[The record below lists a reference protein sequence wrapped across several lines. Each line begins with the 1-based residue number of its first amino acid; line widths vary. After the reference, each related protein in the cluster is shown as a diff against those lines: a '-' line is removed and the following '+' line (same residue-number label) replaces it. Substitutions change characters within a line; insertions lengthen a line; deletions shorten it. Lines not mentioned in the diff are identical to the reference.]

1 MSLADDVAELEEMHE
16 TLKDELKTTE
26 DIQYRNGIKTDF
38 DMAVK
43 RYESI
48 KPLIGKR
55 KSLDVRP
62 TGERDRAWE
71 RIVKVSDTEYYLTCF
86 EWGWRDRQR
95 LEGNKVDEERKSIT
109 LKREGEVETII
120 IHNAKYGFT
129 SPSTFYFYNC
139 NLPQGMTMEKYRG
152 SNYVRVL
159 KEDGKFDYYRAD
171 KMDITF
177 YRPKGGAYWTP
188 LSVYRE
194 VKHSLDRKKTKAIR
208 EKLTTF
214 IEYARVMLPLVEPKY
229 SYASSLDQHWEDFVT
244 LKNPDEIPE
253 SWLRAVSHYAHR
265 LNNYNWS
272 TRTNVLNEKGLIPMI
287 QREAY
292 RMAKP
297 FHVEPVPLGE
307 LSFDRYKGWV

>member
-1 MSLADDVAELEEMHE
+1 MSYGNWNARSPEDV
-16 TLKDELKTTE
+16 
-26 DIQYRNGIKTDF
+26 QRRNGVRTDF

-48 KPLIGKR
+48 KPLRGKR
-55 KSLDVRP
+55 SKLDVRP

-71 RIVKVSDTEYYLTCF
+71 RIVKVSDTEYYLTCS

-95 LEGNKVDEERKSIT
+95 LEGNKVDPERRSFT
-109 LKREGEVETII
+109 LKQEGEVETII
-120 IHNAKYGFT
+120 LHPAQYGFT
-129 SPSTFYFYNC
+129 SPSVFYFYDY
-139 NLPQGMTMEKYRG
+139 NLPQGMDMQKYRG

-159 KEDGKFDYYRAD
+159 KEDGRYNYYRAD
-171 KMDITF
+171 KTDITF
-177 YRPKGGAYWTP
+177 YRPKGGTYWTP

-194 VKHSLDRKKTKAIR
+194 VKHTLDRKLTKAIR

-214 IEYARVMLPLVEPKY
+214 TEYARVMLPLVEPKY
-229 SYASSLDQHWEDFVT
+229 SYGSSLGNHWEDFVT

-265 LNNYNWS
+265 LTRYNWS
-272 TRTNVLNEKGLIPMI
+272 TRTNTLNEAGLIPMI
-287 QREAY
+287 QKEAY
-292 RMAKP
+292 REAKP

>member
-1 MSLADDVAELEEMHE
+1 MSYGNWNARSPEDV
-16 TLKDELKTTE
+16 
-26 DIQYRNGIKTDF
+26 QRRNGVYTDF

-86 EWGWRDRQR
+86 EWGWRDRQK
-95 LEGNKVDEERKSIT
+95 LEGNKVDEERRSIT

-120 IHNAKYGFT
+120 VHNAKYGFT

-139 NLPQGMTMEKYRG
+139 NLPQGMVMEKYRG
-152 SNYVRVL
+152 SNYVRML
-159 KEDGKFDYYRAD
+159 KEDGKHSYYVIDRG
-171 KMDITF
+171 DITF
-177 YRPKGGAYWTP
+177 YRPKGGTYWTP
-188 LSVYRE
+188 LVVHRE
-194 VKHSLDRKKTKAIR
+194 VKHMLDRKLTKAIR

-214 IEYARVMLPLVEPKY
+214 TEYARVMLPLVEAKY
-229 SYASSLDQHWEDFVT
+229 QWGASLGGAHWEDFVT
-244 LKNPDEIPE
+244 LKNPEEIPE
-253 SWLRAVSHYAHR
+253 SWLRAVAHYASR
-265 LNNYNWS
+265 LGYYDWKNKVQV
-272 TRTNVLNEKGLIPMI
+272 TNEKGLIPMI

-292 RMAKP
+292 KAAKP
-297 FHVEPVPLGE
+297 FKVEPVPLGE
-307 LSFDRYKGWV
+307 LSFDRYRGWV